1 MMSAQALQA
10 QQMNAVLQ
18 AYPPEQREQLVKQY
32 QTWYDTYERYL
43 QQVQTNQATAQQ
55 ALAYEQQVSDYNHAQ
70 DASKMANVIT
80 GGIPLNLLQASTRTT
95 SAAAV
100 QAQELARREA
110 SVAAR
115 EMAVTVREQQVATE
129 LASLAALELNKGAGA
144 ATATLASV

>member
-10 QQMNAVLQ
+10 QQMNAVLS
-18 AYPPEQREQLVKQY
+18 AYPTKQREQLVK
-32 QTWYDTYERYL
+32 
-43 QQVQTNQATAQQ
+43 QVQTNQATAQQ

-80 GGIPLNLLQASTRTT
+80 GGIPLALMQASSRTT
-95 SAAAV
+95 SSAAMQV
-100 QAQELARREA
+100 QELARREA

-129 LASLAALELNKGAGA
+129 LASLAALELRKGD
-144 ATATLASV
+144 